1 MEYENLSR
9 EDLLDQIKMLE
20 NRIELLQEEKDSKEL
35 LEFPWI
41 GNLGQWHWIVEGNRV
56 LYNEKKVTTLGYSI
70 DEINDDIGYEFFTEK
85 LHPEDYNYVMKNMMD
100 HLAGVTDSYEVEYR
114 IQRKDGSYIWYYDRG
129 KVVKRN
135 EEGEPL
141 VVSGIV
147 FDISKN
153 KEMEMK
159 LAELAMKDDLTG
171 LYNRR
176 YFLKVLNDEINRYN
190 RNELSFSI
198 VISDIDDFKR
208 VNDVYGHSVGDRI
221 LIEFVDI
228 INQNVRK
235 SDVFARWGGEEFIF
249 LLTNTS
255 SEQAYHFI
263 EKIRSI
269 VEYHQFTN
277 DIRLTSSFGLMEY
290 HRGMEIDELI
300 QAVDMAMYYA
310 KENGKNQLI
319 KGNIR
324 KCT

>member
-1 MEYENLSR
+1 
-9 EDLLDQIKMLE
+9 
-20 NRIELLQEEKDSKEL
+20 
-35 LEFPWI
+35 
-41 GNLGQWHWIVEGNRV
+41 
-56 LYNEKKVTTLGYSI
+56 
-70 DEINDDIGYEFFTEK
+70 
-85 LHPEDYNYVMKNMMD
+85 
-100 HLAGVTDSYEVEYR
+100 
-114 IQRKDGSYIWYYDRG
+114 
-129 KVVKRN
+129 VVKRN
-135 EEGEPL
+135 GKGEPL

-190 RNELSFSI
+190 RSGLSFSI

-208 VNDVYGHSVGDRI
+208 VNDIYGHSVGDRI

-228 INQNVRK
+228 INHNIRK